1 MSGPIRRD
9 ASSDESNFVGATG
22 GDPRVGRVDESNTQ
36 PPRRSLVSGPVGA
49 TRRTTAERVESTV
62 ELCRSDKS
70 TGRYDSKTRVGP
82 RRVASGRAWT
92 WLMSPKVTCGPPAS
106 VCRYHCR
113 QARLVITFIVSGFPE
128 SCLRVPGV
136 RTFHRP
142 PARRA
147 VRLPARASSCSTDG
161 EATALRGALSF
172 RSECVQAPSRSRGRS
187 ALVRRSS
194 CRGTCSFCW
203 QALASGPEQRE
214 QESAY

>member
-1 MSGPIRRD
+1 MDASCDKSKSLTSRTSRTRADGTGGRTSRAAGVTRRATRPRSLRSRTSRTRADGTGGRTSRAAGRARRTTRLAESEESHVSGPIRRD

-92 WLMSPKVTCGPPAS
+92 WLMS
-106 VCRYHCR
+106 
-113 QARLVITFIVSGFPE
+113 RLWRT
-128 SCLRVPGV
+128 LNQV
-136 RTFHRP
+136 RPHTRH
-142 PARRA
+142 
-147 VRLPARASSCSTDG
+147 
-161 EATALRGALSF
+161 
-172 RSECVQAPSRSRGRS
+172 
-187 ALVRRSS
+187 
-194 CRGTCSFCW
+194 
-203 QALASGPEQRE
+203 
-214 QESAY
+214 

>member
-1 MSGPIRRD
+1 MVGKNVEESDESDESGQPEGDPSSDESDRLLDASCDKSKSLTSRTSRTRADGTGGRTSRAAGRTRRATRLAESEESHASGPIRRD

-92 WLMSPKVTCGPPAS
+92 WLMSQKNAGTSVSLLVLSSRQSPCYPYIFVFAS
-106 VCRYHCR
+106 
-113 QARLVITFIVSGFPE
+113 
-128 SCLRVPGV
+128 
-136 RTFHRP
+136 
-142 PARRA
+142 
-147 VRLPARASSCSTDG
+147 
-161 EATALRGALSF
+161 
-172 RSECVQAPSRSRGRS
+172 
-187 ALVRRSS
+187 
-194 CRGTCSFCW
+194 
-203 QALASGPEQRE
+203 
-214 QESAY
+214 

>member
-92 WLMSPKVTCGPPAS
+92 WLMSLKEIERDRINT
-106 VCRYHCR
+106 
-113 QARLVITFIVSGFPE
+113 RLQTRG
-128 SCLRVPGV
+128 
-136 RTFHRP
+136 
-142 PARRA
+142 RR
-147 VRLPARASSCSTDG
+147 
-161 EATALRGALSF
+161 LSF
-172 RSECVQAPSRSRGRS
+172 QRWRWRSPRWRTR
-187 ALVRRSS
+187 
-194 CRGTCSFCW
+194 
-203 QALASGPEQRE
+203 
-214 QESAY
+214 

>member
-92 WLMSPKVTCGPPAS
+92 WLMST
-106 VCRYHCR
+106 
-113 QARLVITFIVSGFPE
+113 
-128 SCLRVPGV
+128 
-136 RTFHRP
+136 
-142 PARRA
+142 
-147 VRLPARASSCSTDG
+147 
-161 EATALRGALSF
+161 LRGG
-172 RSECVQAPSRSRGRS
+172 RRGRVVFS
-187 ALVRRSS
+187 QWSVVLPHTNLLPV
-194 CRGTCSFCW
+194 
-203 QALASGPEQRE
+203 
-214 QESAY
+214 

>member
-1 MSGPIRRD
+1 MSDESDRLPDASCDKSRSLTSRTSRARADGTGGRTSRAAGRTRRTTRLAESEESHVSGPIRRD

-92 WLMSPKVTCGPPAS
+92 WLMSRARGDCERVRQEAS
-106 VCRYHCR
+106 RREAPRHKDQGGLPRARRQRGDGAAVCAVPREGDA
-113 QARLVITFIVSGFPE
+113 QAER
-128 SCLRVPGV
+128 CRVP
-136 RTFHRP
+136 
-142 PARRA
+142 
-147 VRLPARASSCSTDG
+147 
-161 EATALRGALSF
+161 
-172 RSECVQAPSRSRGRS
+172 
-187 ALVRRSS
+187 
-194 CRGTCSFCW
+194 
-203 QALASGPEQRE
+203 
-214 QESAY
+214 

>member
-92 WLMSPKVTCGPPAS
+92 WLMSLYEGRLYDHS
-106 VCRYHCR
+106 NFQRY
-113 QARLVITFIVSGFPE
+113 
-128 SCLRVPGV
+128 
-136 RTFHRP
+136 
-142 PARRA
+142 
-147 VRLPARASSCSTDG
+147 
-161 EATALRGALSF
+161 
-172 RSECVQAPSRSRGRS
+172 APRIG
-187 ALVRRSS
+187 
-194 CRGTCSFCW
+194 
-203 QALASGPEQRE
+203 
-214 QESAY
+214 

>member
-92 WLMSPKVTCGPPAS
+92 WLMSRS
-106 VCRYHCR
+106 
-113 QARLVITFIVSGFPE
+113 PE
-128 SCLRVPGV
+128 LSYFTVYRHGTADLQLYTQTIYNSAIYSTVL
-136 RTFHRP
+136 RTF
-142 PARRA
+142 
-147 VRLPARASSCSTDG
+147 SS
-161 EATALRGALSF
+161 
-172 RSECVQAPSRSRGRS
+172 S
-187 ALVRRSS
+187 A
-194 CRGTCSFCW
+194 
-203 QALASGPEQRE
+203 
-214 QESAY
+214 

>member
-92 WLMSPKVTCGPPAS
+92 WLMSRSSTVELILGHTTMQKAHPGRTQG
-106 VCRYHCR
+106 
-113 QARLVITFIVSGFPE
+113 VSGSDSSILWE
-128 SCLRVPGV
+128 
-136 RTFHRP
+136 
-142 PARRA
+142 RR
-147 VRLPARASSCSTDG
+147 
-161 EATALRGALSF
+161 
-172 RSECVQAPSRSRGRS
+172 
-187 ALVRRSS
+187 
-194 CRGTCSFCW
+194 
-203 QALASGPEQRE
+203 
-214 QESAY
+214 

>member
-92 WLMSPKVTCGPPAS
+92 WLMSPG
-106 VCRYHCR
+106 
-113 QARLVITFIVSGFPE
+113 
-128 SCLRVPGV
+128 
-136 RTFHRP
+136 
-142 PARRA
+142 
-147 VRLPARASSCSTDG
+147 
-161 EATALRGALSF
+161 
-172 RSECVQAPSRSRGRS
+172 QAPKVIR
-187 ALVRRSS
+187 
-194 CRGTCSFCW
+194 
-203 QALASGPEQRE
+203 
-214 QESAY
+214 

>member
-82 RRVASGRAWT
+82 RRVASGRAWN
-92 WLMSPKVTCGPPAS
+92 WLMSHG
-106 VCRYHCR
+106 
-113 QARLVITFIVSGFPE
+113 
-128 SCLRVPGV
+128 
-136 RTFHRP
+136 
-142 PARRA
+142 
-147 VRLPARASSCSTDG
+147 ARAKRQRIDFCGCAPRRRPSLCS
-161 EATALRGALSF
+161 LR
-172 RSECVQAPSRSRGRS
+172 AP
-187 ALVRRSS
+187 RRRM
-194 CRGTCSFCW
+194 CFLR
-203 QALASGPEQRE
+203 R
-214 QESAY
+214 YKN

>member
-92 WLMSPKVTCGPPAS
+92 WLMSQQKRGELCKQRVVRKAGCGAAAPRRKKPLSPKW
-106 VCRYHCR
+106 R
-113 QARLVITFIVSGFPE
+113 F
-128 SCLRVPGV
+128 
-136 RTFHRP
+136 
-142 PARRA
+142 
-147 VRLPARASSCSTDG
+147 
-161 EATALRGALSF
+161 
-172 RSECVQAPSRSRGRS
+172 
-187 ALVRRSS
+187 
-194 CRGTCSFCW
+194 
-203 QALASGPEQRE
+203 
-214 QESAY
+214 

>member
-82 RRVASGRAWT
+82 RRVASGRAWN
-92 WLMSPKVTCGPPAS
+92 WLMSPKSKNSRPTKSLSAELAPLQTNNGG
-106 VCRYHCR
+106 R
-113 QARLVITFIVSGFPE
+113 RLLSTPE
-128 SCLRVPGV
+128 KPQ
-136 RTFHRP
+136 P
-142 PARRA
+142 
-147 VRLPARASSCSTDG
+147 
-161 EATALRGALSF
+161 
-172 RSECVQAPSRSRGRS
+172 
-187 ALVRRSS
+187 
-194 CRGTCSFCW
+194 
-203 QALASGPEQRE
+203 
-214 QESAY
+214 

>member
-62 ELCRSDKS
+62 EFCRSDKS

-92 WLMSPKVTCGPPAS
+92 WLMSPYV
-106 VCRYHCR
+106 
-113 QARLVITFIVSGFPE
+113 
-128 SCLRVPGV
+128 
-136 RTFHRP
+136 
-142 PARRA
+142 
-147 VRLPARASSCSTDG
+147 
-161 EATALRGALSF
+161 TALRVLKNGKNMPKNGF
-172 RSECVQAPSRSRGRS
+172 
-187 ALVRRSS
+187 VR
-194 CRGTCSFCW
+194 
-203 QALASGPEQRE
+203 P
-214 QESAY
+214 

>member
-9 ASSDESNFVGATG
+9 SWSDESNFVGATG

-92 WLMSPKVTCGPPAS
+92 WLMSLFAS
-106 VCRYHCR
+106 
-113 QARLVITFIVSGFPE
+113 RLHDHE
-128 SCLRVPGV
+128 LE
-136 RTFHRP
+136 
-142 PARRA
+142 
-147 VRLPARASSCSTDG
+147 LSSRSTS
-161 EATALRGALSF
+161 LALST
-172 RSECVQAPSRSRGRS
+172 SPSQT
-187 ALVRRSS
+187 RRRTSS
-194 CRGTCSFCW
+194 
-203 QALASGPEQRE
+203 P
-214 QESAY
+214 

>member
-82 RRVASGRAWT
+82 RRVAPGRAWT
-92 WLMSPKVTCGPPAS
+92 WLMSREPPPPVEKASKKGPSAAKVLNAKDKAT
-106 VCRYHCR
+106 
-113 QARLVITFIVSGFPE
+113 L
-128 SCLRVPGV
+128 LL
-136 RTFHRP
+136 
-142 PARRA
+142 A
-147 VRLPARASSCSTDG
+147 VGL
-161 EATALRGALSF
+161 
-172 RSECVQAPSRSRGRS
+172 
-187 ALVRRSS
+187 
-194 CRGTCSFCW
+194 
-203 QALASGPEQRE
+203 
-214 QESAY
+214 

>member
-22 GDPRVGRVDESNTQ
+22 GDPRVERVDESNTQ

-92 WLMSPKVTCGPPAS
+92 WLMSPVM
-106 VCRYHCR
+106 
-113 QARLVITFIVSGFPE
+113 VSE
-128 SCLRVPGV
+128 SPLGLKKSDLD
-136 RTFHRP
+136 H
-142 PARRA
+142 A
-147 VRLPARASSCSTDG
+147 V
-161 EATALRGALSF
+161 
-172 RSECVQAPSRSRGRS
+172 V
-187 ALVRRSS
+187 
-194 CRGTCSFCW
+194 
-203 QALASGPEQRE
+203 LASQMSSTWP
-214 QESAY
+214 